1 MALTIIDQ
9 FGKLLTNGFDVV
21 ETWERHIAIEIG
33 GRGTWVDGEYLNR
46 GVRLLE
52 FNRHDTHHRVLSSLA
67 GDLCQRMPVGTDL

>member
-1 MALTIIDQ
+1 MTLTIIDQ

-46 GVRLLE
+46 GVRLESYLDVGRDVRDA
-52 FNRHDTHHRVLSSLA
+52 FHNDMHGMYLFAVL
-67 GDLCQRMPVGTDL
+67 